1 MNKRLQTLSLMI
13 SCSLLAVAQWSST
26 PSENLTWKSMSASN
40 SFPGELVVDHKSGNT
55 YATMEINE
63 KLEGDVEGELSLPV
77 YLQIFDP
84 HGYPLLAENGFIV
97 TEQQTKAYS
106 TGYSLLVADNGDAI
120 IAYTDVRHNGS
131 AEIYLYRITK
141 EGEHLWFDEESRP
154 GKRLTD
160 NEAQEM
166 RLRMVKFDND
176 KYVVAWSESG
186 ITRFTTIDQDGEV
199 LDKYPTDLA
208 DNTIAPVLLA
218 TEDSGFII
226 SYAIQNSDSK
236 YQLIAEKYDTNL
248 NRVWQNTFAYS
259 GVNAT
264 SRYKM
269 ISDGNSGVIFAW
281 SWGVNLGD
289 SYVSI
294 QHIKADG
301 TKVIEDNTL
310 TDTNSNFQHEYPVV
324 TYDQGRDELAVAW
337 RKRRKTA
344 TSSLLDKMVVRRYV
358 AGKPVTGVTDAEIML
373 FSDGPSYSYVPH
385 SLFGCENGDIIYTYT
400 KGVSSGRAD
409 EIVTKRFDRSLNE
422 IWGESITSRPTPKSL
437 SRSAIS
443 HNNQV
448 VMQWNEDDG
457 DAQTAMRIQNISF
470 DGKLG
475 VSLSNS
481 IDDTFTKE
489 WASIYPTLVKESLVI
504 NLDLAKEAKTS
515 VAIYNLVGAK
525 IKDLYSQK
533 CDAGTHQMTF
543 NVSGINPGIYF
554 IEVKSNV
561 QRYVQ
566 RIVIQ

>member
-1 MNKRLQTLSLMI
+1 MKKRLQLLSLMI
-13 SCSLLAVAQWSST
+13 SFSLLAAAQWSST
-26 PSENLTWKSMSASN
+26 PSENLDWKYMSAAT
-40 SFPGELVVDHKSGNT
+40 SFPGELVVDNKSGNI
-55 YATMEINE
+55 YATVEINE
-63 KLEGDVEGELSLPV
+63 KLNGDTDTGLSLPV
-77 YLQIFDP
+77 YLQIFDT
-84 HGYPLLAENGFIV
+84 HGYPLLINNGLLV
-97 TEQQTKAYS
+97 TEQQTKSYS
-106 TGYSLLVADNGDAI
+106 TGYTLLVADNGDAI

-141 EGEHLWFDEESRP
+141 EGKHLWFDDESRP

-166 RLRMVKFDND
+166 RIRMVKFDND
-176 KYVVAWSESG
+176 KYVVAWSEAD

-199 LDKYPTDLA
+199 IDKYPTDLA
-208 DNTIAPVLLA
+208 ENTIAPMLLA

-226 SYAIQNSDSK
+226 SYAIKNSDGK

-259 GVNAT
+259 GVNAS

-269 ISDGNSGVIFAW
+269 ISDGNNGVIFAW

-289 SYVSI
+289 AYVSI

-301 TKVIEDNTL
+301 TKVIADNTL
-310 TDTNSNFQHEYPVV
+310 TDSNSNFQHEYPVV
-324 TYDQGRDELAVAW
+324 SYDQGRDEIAVAW

-344 TSSLLDKMVVRRYV
+344 TSSLLDKMVIRRYV
-358 AGKPVTGVTDAEIML
+358 AGVATTGVTDAEIML

-385 SLFGCENGDIIYTYT
+385 SLFNCDNGDVIYTLI
-400 KGVSSGRAD
+400 KGVSSGRSD
-409 EIVTKRFDRSLNE
+409 EIISKRYDRSLNE
-422 IWGESITSRPTPKSL
+422 IWTKTISAKPTPKSL
-437 SRSAIS
+437 SRDAIS

-448 VMQWNEDDG
+448 IMQWKEETG
-457 DAQTAMRIQNISF
+457 DSQASMKIQNVSF

-481 IDDTFTKE
+481 IDGTLYKK
-489 WASIYPTLVKESLVI
+489 WAYIYPTLVKESIMI
-504 NLDLAKEAKTS
+504 NLDLAKEANTS
-515 VAIYNLVGAK
+515 VAIYNLVGTK

-533 CDAGTHQMTF
+533 CDAGTSQMSF
-543 NVSGINPGIYF
+543 NVSSINPGIYL
-554 IEVKSNV
+554 IEVKSNM
-561 QRYVQ
+561 QRFVQ